1 MFHDELT
8 LTYGN
13 LGRPDFY
20 VTGKVQVLQTYKDQK
35 IKSNRSEQGEARR
48 DDSREE

>member
-13 LGRPDFY
+13 LGRPDFILQE
-20 VTGKVQVLQTYKDQK
+20 KKMQTYKDQK

>member
-1 MFHDELT
+1 MK
-8 LTYGN
+8 N

-20 VTGKVQVLQTYKDQK
+20 VAGKMQVLQTYKDQK
-35 IKSNRSEQGEARR
+35 IKSNSSEQGEARR